1 MVEPMGAGSGGISF
15 LRITQLPQ
23 LLGAEDLEIGHNCTG
38 GGGQSYK
45 DLIFIP
51 G

>member
-1 MVEPMGAGSGGISF
+1 MAEPMGAGSGGISF
-15 LRITQLPQ
+15 MRITRLPQ

-38 GGGQSYK
+38 GGQSYK